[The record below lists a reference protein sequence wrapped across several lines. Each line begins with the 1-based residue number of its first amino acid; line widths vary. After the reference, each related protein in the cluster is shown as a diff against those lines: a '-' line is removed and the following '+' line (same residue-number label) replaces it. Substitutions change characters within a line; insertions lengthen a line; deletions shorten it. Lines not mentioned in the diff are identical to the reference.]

1 MTKQEIPQVQSLTQ
15 GIEWD
20 REHLV
25 RLLREYRAE
34 HGPVMRPY
42 RRDLCRRVIRDIRI
56 AQANLKTW
64 GVAA

>member
-1 MTKQEIPQVQSLTQ
+1 MTNREIPQVQSLTQ

-20 REHLV
+20 RQHLA

-34 HGPVMRPY
+34 RGPIMRPY
-42 RRDLCRRVIRDIRI
+42 RRDLCREVIKHIRI

-64 GVAA
+64 GEAA